1 MVPNRWFLAAL
12 AGVLALSGVA
22 FALAQTSRTVTVEVT
37 VWRSVS
43 DPSLL
48 YVSTR
53 PEGGGWRTLNTPL
66 DMSGLSDS
74 RNFHQSNAVRI
85 EVALPEPE
93 PAAAACDVSR
103 AAVVVVPPVGP
114 GGSARPRPAGGR
126 KLHRALHRAWCVRRM
141 ASRSTTSSRATTPAR
156 TAGSNWGDETVRTFI
171 NDQDNLAV
179 VASSENQRK
188 GDSGPAEYMP
198 AENRC
203 WYAARWE
210 ALAERYDLDLPG
222 RDQGQLT
229 STLAEPACA
238 GGTDTT
244 VTREPTTTP
253 TPTPAPTRTPTPTP
267 TRAPETASRYGSCDA
282 AQAAGVQRVRGRSG
296 PGRGFPANLVPS
308 ARDGDGDGVVCER

>member
-93 PAAAACDVSR
+93 PATAACDVSR
-103 AAVVVVPPVGP
+103 APWSSFRQ
-114 GGSARPRPAGGR
+114 SAREEARDRVRQADGSFVGRYTGVVRSQDGIQVDHIVPRNYACENGG
-126 KLHRALHRAWCVRRM
+126 L
-141 ASRSTTSSRATTPAR
+141 
-156 TAGSNWGDETVRTFI
+156 NWGDETVRTFI

-198 AENRC
+198 ALNRC

-282 AQAAGVQRVRGRSG
+282 AQAAGVQRVRGSSG